1 MPYGT
6 QVPIEPGVQARTVH
20 LVDEA
25 DTAVAM
31 GTGEVPVLATSRL
44 VAWSEQTSLEAM
56 GDQVPEGSTTVAM
69 RVHLDHLKAASVG
82 CQVTTIA
89 TLERIEGRRYIFVVT
104 NLDTGNEVL
113 AQGRIVRVIVETAP
127 FLDSA
132 CQGSPAGLADGGSS
146 SDVGA

>member
-1 MPYGT
+1 
-6 QVPIEPGVQARTVH
+6 
-20 LVDEA
+20 
-25 DTAVAM
+25 M
-31 GTGEVPVLATSRL
+31 GTGEVHVLATSRL

-56 GDQVPEGSTTVAM
+56 RGQVPEGSTTVAM
-69 RVHLDHLKAASVG
+69 RVHLDHLKAASIG

-89 TLERIEGRRYIFVVT
+89 TLERIEGRRYIFLVT

-113 AQGRIVRVIVETAP
+113 AQGRIVRVTVETGP

-132 CQGSPAGLADGGSS
+132 CQGGPVGPTGDASA